1 MSVIVPPGK
10 RRILFVD
17 DDSAIL
23 NGLQNLLF
31 RDRKRW
37 DMVFALGGAKAL
49 EELRARPF
57 DVVVSDMRMP
67 GIDGAALLGIVKQEF
82 PGTVRIIL
90 SGHAEREAIVRA
102 LPAMHQFL
110 SKPCDPDRLRAA
122 IDRCL
127 DLVGQPSNDVRALIG
142 RLDKLPSP
150 PAIYIE
156 LSHLA
161 GDPNATIDAVSKVVM
176 RDPAVAAKVLQLA
189 NSAAFGASRK
199 VTDLGQAVSYLGT
212 ELLKCLALTSTV
224 FAPTTRATAA
234 GFSLEEM
241 QARALRT
248 ASFARRIVRERK
260 DADAAF
266 AAALLHD
273 IGETMLATGLPEGY
287 AKLRADVR
295 ESGEPVIIAERRE
308 LGATHADIGGWLLAM
323 WGLPQNL
330 VDVVAHHHEPLGAPA
345 AVQEIA
351 AIVHVADAL
360 VDTPE
365 HGASLIDQPF
375 LTSLGLA
382 DRLPAWTELA
392 RE

>member
-1 MSVIVPPGK
+1 MSVTVPPGK

-23 NGLQNLLF
+23 SGLQNLLF

-90 SGHAEREAIVRA
+90 SGHAERESIVRA

-127 DLVGQPSNDVRALIG
+127 DLVGKPSKDVRALIG

-150 PAIYIE
+150 PATYIE

-161 GDPNATIDAVSKVVM
+161 GDPNATIDSVAKVVM

-199 VTDLGQAVSYLGT
+199 VTELGQAVSYLGT

-224 FAPTTRATAA
+224 FAPTTRAAAA

-266 AAALLHD
+266 AATLLHD
-273 IGETMLATGLPEGY
+273 IGEAMLATGLPDAY
-287 AKLRADVR
+287 ANLLRDAH
-295 ESGEPVIIAERRE
+295 EAGEPVMVAERRE

-330 VDVVAHHHEPLGAPA
+330 VDVVAHHHDPRAAPA

-360 VDTPE
+360 IDANAPGV
-365 HGASLIDQPF
+365 SCIDQPF
-375 LTSLGLA
+375 LASLGLA
-382 DRLPAWTELA
+382 DRLAAWTELA
-392 RE
+392 RQ